1 MADNIR
7 IIGDINET
15 ERVSRFDSKDIL
27 LLNLSD
33 ITQYFGY
40 ENDYI
45 EFFIYDE
52 SDVILEL
59 NYNYKNFKLP
69 NDSYIVPGTTLPL
82 IEIDPIKDL
91 QRSGYSSGTYKAQ
104 YNFFKKKISDFNR
117 ALFISEISDDRTEL
131 KINST
136 SISSTE
142 LVAYG
147 QQLIDE
153 LNSSPYQKYY
163 LLNFQSNF
171 QQVAINIAIDNTGD
185 IPSLLFKLYQPL
197 LDNISLKDT
206 LSLVEEII
214 EPFIFTINL
223 DTIVEPAPLPKLR
236 GPNFSI
242 DVDSKQNLPSGY
254 ETYDSLISSLTGSS
268 YQKVLNYMKNKSYD
282 LNVDYTLF
290 DNFIHF
296 SSAKKRLEIFKHK
309 LEILEGYN
317 TNISNVLSS
326 TSALKYLETA
336 SIKNKIDDVVSNFD
350 GFEHYLYFESGSYAF
365 PKTNGNRPYINK
377 FINKKFYQTSPS
389 STWTFNH
396 NLNEIPQVVSVYSS
410 SGDLLPTQ
418 SSTVGINNISL
429 TFSSVPDGYVTL
441 TSPNALTW
449 YNEYTSSAANYDENN
464 LDHLYGAL
472 PNYIRDDSDGYQS
485 YFNFIDMI
493 GHYFDNIWIYITS
506 INELYNAD
514 NNLEKGI
521 SKDIVY
527 DALRS
532 LGVKLYNSKGDNQFD
547 DYITGLN
554 SGSIIFNDNFSSTS
568 SFLNNVPKKDLL
580 SELYKRIY
588 HNTILLNKNKGTSEG
603 LQNLITTFGV
613 TSSIFS
619 PKEFGGTAKNN
630 QLKGYNN
637 DKITIHNNNITGSVL
652 SPFISLQLPN
662 TSSVQSTSTDLH
674 FVDLSFSPQ
683 TQLDLR
689 ISSSIAL
696 TSPTFS
702 LDDYIG
708 DPRLMS
714 SSSYESLIEQQYY
727 FTSASAAISGSAQR
741 LDYKGFTELVK
752 YFDNSL
758 FKMLKDFVP
767 ARTNTLTGIT
777 IKSPVL
783 ERNKIKINHPK
794 VTEETVYEANYMVP
808 ILSEDKDYHYDILPG
823 NKSQFYT
830 GELSGSYAN
839 INDIFENS
847 NPNPYLQPTES
858 INLNNFNHSDFNVTL
873 NNISSSIVSN
883 SKFKVEKIYT
893 LLGNKVF
900 QPTSSIEYIT
910 NAELQDSYDT
920 LLGHQRSRYD
930 GSKLSSIVYN
940 NYTSASANYSGDV
953 SYGKTAAIDHNTGK
967 IGIFTQIN
975 DTNNLFDIPLRS
987 SVSLKYLVDV
997 DGNLT
1002 ELNKKN
1008 KRWHEIQ
1015 NTFKAGQTATIA
1027 LFDNQKYSD
1036 QKKTDG
1042 IKLIYS
1048 SGYSYFP
1055 MIYAASSADDK
1066 LFFNYTGDSI
1076 SKIFKINTVG
1086 GFIIGSPTLTYP
1098 LVGEKGYKLF
1108 NKTNDP
1114 NSPGPDSPNASNS
1127 EGNAYYS
1134 NNGVN
1139 TFSTYSIQETGKQR
1153 FNAKFDINVT
1163 FNEANQSGSFTFKI
1177 NKVGTATPLREL
1189 SIAVTSSYKTT
1200 QYTDLLFASITGT
1213 TFILPSPTKVYNTS
1227 GTFVKE
1233 LNQGTLLYKI
1243 IPYQYVDECYGQGSF
1258 ARGLYVEQSYFNSV
1272 AASPHYDS
1280 FGQSCSNMYVLPSF
1294 DRFLYELPENNL
1306 SNTLSFDVL
1315 TPEQPF
1321 TLNDKITF
1329 EFSAGGSAGNFSTPN
1344 YTASI
1349 SSGGVF
1355 FNQLSTNQVGSYP
1368 YVESIPTP
1376 FISGS
1381 IGINT
1386 IAFSSELSSL
1396 KDYQFVPSGSG
1407 ISFND
1412 QNSLWNKYG
1421 DIDYTFSP
1429 SVGDIMFIYYGGTG
1443 NFFESNITAVTSSN
1457 GNLLLSLSPDLPSG
1471 LRLTSYV
1478 NTPTPTVDK
1487 FLILKKVNDE
1497 TNVVLTFHKPD
1508 NPTSLGFLIPE
1519 NIHPDVLNNIDVITK
1534 EIKQKLID
1542 QGSLTSGGSF

>member
-1 MADNIR
+1 MADNITIVGNVNSIQR
-7 IIGDINET
+7 ISRFKTTDTNLLSINE
-15 ERVSRFDSKDIL
+15 L
-27 LLNLSD
+27 PQN
-33 ITQYFGY
+33 FGRKG
-40 ENDYI
+40 DFI
-45 EFFIYDE
+45 EFFVYD
-52 SDVILEL
+52 DNNNLIALDYDYTDYKL
-59 NYNYKNFKLP
+59 PTNQFLYNDNTLPEIQIDPTLDIENSGFNNGNFKSQYSFFRRKFSES
-69 NDSYIVPGTTLPL
+69 N
-82 IEIDPIKDL
+82 ID
-91 QRSGYSSGTYKAQ
+91 
-104 YNFFKKKISDFNR
+104 
-117 ALFISEISDDRTEL
+117 LFISEISEDRTEIRVNSVNL
-131 KINST
+131 SSSDLVKEAQNLINEFT
-136 SISSTE
+136 SVS
-142 LVAYG
+142 
-147 QQLIDE
+147 
-153 LNSSPYQKYY
+153 YQKYY
-163 LLNFQSNF
+163 IANFF
-171 QQVAINIAIDNTGD
+171 DDIQQTIINVAIDNTTD
-185 IPSLLFKLYQPL
+185 TPSVLFKLYEPL
-197 LDNISLKDT
+197 SSEILEKST
-206 LSLVEEII
+206 LWVTEEIT
-214 EPFIFTINL
+214 EPYVFSINL
-223 DTIVEPAPLPKLR
+223 DVIVIPDPLPQLR
-236 GPNFSI
+236 GPNFDIEI
-242 DVDSKQNLPSGY
+242 DIKQNLSTGY
-254 ETYDSLISSLTGSS
+254 QTYSSLVSSLTGSS
-268 YQKVLNYMKNKSYD
+268 YHKVLNFMNDNSYD
-282 LNVDYTLF
+282 LNTDYTSF
-290 DNFIHF
+290 NNFIHF
-296 SSAKKRLEIFKHK
+296 SSAKKRLEIFYDKAK
-309 LEILEGYN
+309 QIEDYN
-317 TNISNVLSS
+317 NDITTLVNS
-326 TSALKYLETA
+326 TSLLKNTETA
-336 SIKNKIDDVVSNFD
+336 SIKLKIDNIFKHFD
-350 GFEHYLYFESGSYAF
+350 GFENYLYYESSSYAWPKSGSN
-365 PKTNGNRPYINK
+365 KPYVLLS
-377 FINKKFYQTSPS
+377 TGS
-389 STWTFNH
+389 SITK
-396 NLNEIPQVVSVYSS
+396 L
-410 SGDLLPTQ
+410 
-418 SSTVGINNISL
+418 
-429 TFSSVPDGYVTL
+429 
-441 TSPNALTW
+441 W
-449 YNEYTSSAANYDENN
+449 YNNYTSSAITYDYNN
-464 LDHLYGAL
+464 LDHLYNTI
-472 PNYIRDDSDGYQS
+472 PEYIKNDPDNYQP

-514 NNLEKGI
+514 NNLEKGV
-521 SKDIVY
+521 SKDLVY
-527 DALRS
+527 DALKS
-532 LGVKLYNSKGDNQFD
+532 LGVSLYNSKGDNQFD
-547 DYITGLN
+547 NYITGLN
-554 SGSIIFNDNFSSTS
+554 SGSILFTNDFSLTS
-568 SFLNNVPKKDLL
+568 SFLNNIPKKDLL
-580 SELYKRIY
+580 AETYKRIY
-588 HNTILLNKNKGTSEG
+588 HNLILLNKSKGTSVG
-603 LQNLITTFGV
+603 LQNLITTFGI
-613 TSSIFS
+613 TSSIFE
-619 PKEFGGTAKNN
+619 PKEFGGSTKINE
-630 QLKGYNN
+630 LKGYDN
-637 DKITIHNNNITGSVL
+637 DKITIQNNTIDGNVL
-652 SPFISLQLPN
+652 SPFISLQNPI
-662 TSSVQSTSTDLH
+662 SSSSEFTSTDLH

-683 TQLDLR
+683 NQLNSR
-689 ISSSIAL
+689 ISASVAI

-708 DPRLMS
+708 DPRLME
-714 SSSYESLIEQQYY
+714 SSSYDLLIEQQYY
-727 FTSASAAISGSAQR
+727 FTSASAAISGSIKR
-741 LDYKGFTELVK
+741 LDYKGFIGLVK

-767 ARTNTLTGIT
+767 ARTNTLTGVT

-783 ERNKIKINHPK
+783 ERNKIKLYNPK
-794 VTEETVYEANYMVP
+794 VTEETIHEANYMVP
-808 ILSEDKDYHYDILPG
+808 VLSEDKDYYYDILPG

-839 INDIFENS
+839 INDTFENS

-873 NNISSSIVSN
+873 NNISSSVVSN
-883 SKFKVEKIYT
+883 SKFKIEKLYT
-893 LLGNKVF
+893 LSNNKIF
-900 QPTSSIEYIT
+900 QSTSSTEYIS

-930 GSKLSSIVYN
+930 GSKLSSITYN
-940 NYTSASANYSGDV
+940 NYTSASANYSGDT

-975 DTNNLFDIPLRS
+975 DTNNLFDVPLRS
-987 SVSLKYLVDV
+987 NVSLKYLVDV

-1008 KRWHEIQ
+1008 KRWNEIQ
-1015 NTFKAGQTATIA
+1015 NTFKAGQTATVA

-1042 IKLIYS
+1042 VKLIYS

-1098 LVGEKGYKLF
+1098 LVGGKGYKLF

-1134 NNGVN
+1134 TNGAN

-1163 FNEANQSGSFTFKI
+1163 FNETNQSGSFTFKI

-1189 SIAVTSSYKTT
+1189 SIAVTSSYQST
-1200 QYTDLLFASITGT
+1200 QYTDLLFAAKTST
-1213 TFILPSPTKVYNTS
+1213 TMVTTAPTKVYNTN
-1227 GTFVKE
+1227 GTFVKI
-1233 LNQGTLLYKI
+1233 LQPTLLHKI
-1243 IPYQYVDECYGQGSF
+1243 IPYQYVDGCYGQGSF
-1258 ARGLYVEQSYFNSV
+1258 ARGLWVETPYFDSILD
-1272 AASPHYDS
+1272 PYYDIPS
-1280 FGQSCSNMYVLPSF
+1280 GNFCSNIYALPSF
-1294 DRFLYELPENNL
+1294 NRFLYELPENNL
-1306 SNTLSFDVL
+1306 SQTLSFNVL
-1315 TPEQPF
+1315 TPEQTF

-1329 EFSAGGSAGNFSTPN
+1329 EFSAGGSAGEFSTPN

-1368 YVESIPTP
+1368 YVENIPTP

-1407 ISFND
+1407 IPFSD
-1412 QNSLWNKYG
+1412 QNSLWGKYG

-1457 GNLLLSLSPDLPSG
+1457 GNLLISLSPDLPSG

-1478 NTPTPTVDK
+1478 NTPSPTVDK

>member
-1 MADNIR
+1 MADNIK

-15 ERVSRFDSKDIL
+15 ERVSRFNSKDIR

-40 ENDYI
+40 KNDYI
-45 EFFIYDE
+45 EFFIYDD
-52 SDVILEL
+52 SGVILEL
-59 NYNYKNFKLP
+59 NYNYKDFKLP
-69 NDSYIVPGTTLPL
+69 NNSYISPGTTLPL
-82 IEIDPIKDL
+82 IEIDPINDL
-91 QRSGYSSGTYKAQ
+91 QTSGYSSGTYKVQ

-117 ALFISEISDDRTEL
+117 ELFISKISEDRTEL

-136 SISSTE
+136 TIPSNE
-142 LVAYG
+142 LIVYG

-153 LNSSPYQKYY
+153 LNSSSYQKYY
-163 LLNFQSNF
+163 LLNFESNF
-171 QQVAINIAIDNTGD
+171 QQVAVNIAVDNTGD

-197 LDNISLKDT
+197 LDNISLKDK

-214 EPFIFTINL
+214 EPFVFTINL
-223 DTIVEPAPLPKLR
+223 DTIIEPSPVPQLR
-236 GPNFSI
+236 GPNFTI
-242 DVDSKQNLPSGY
+242 DIDSKQNLPSGY
-254 ETYDSLISSLTGSS
+254 ENYNSLISSLTGSS
-268 YQKVLNYMKNKSYD
+268 YQKVLNYMSDKSYD
-282 LNVDYTLF
+282 LNIDYTSF
-290 DNFIHF
+290 NNFIHF

-309 LEILEGYN
+309 LELLDGYDI
-317 TNISNVLSS
+317 NINNVLSS
-326 TSALKYLETA
+326 TSTLKYLETS
-336 SIKNKIDDVVSNFD
+336 SIQQKIDTIISNFD
-350 GFEHYLYFESGSYAF
+350 GFEHYLYFESSSYSW
-365 PKTNGNRPYINK
+365 PKSNNTKPYILHPV
-377 FINKKFYQTSPS
+377 T
-389 STWTFNH
+389 
-396 NLNEIPQVVSVYSS
+396 
-410 SGDLLPTQ
+410 
-418 SSTVGINNISL
+418 
-429 TFSSVPDGYVTL
+429 SSV
-441 TSPNALTW
+441 SNTW
-449 YNEYTSSAANYDENN
+449 FNNYTSSASDYDENN
-464 LDHLYGAL
+464 LDHLYNIIPGYIKND
-472 PNYIRDDSDGYQS
+472 PNGYQS

-532 LGVKLYNSKGDNQFD
+532 LGVKIYNSKGNNQFD

-554 SGSIIFNDNFSSTS
+554 SGSTTFNNNFSITS
-568 SFLNNVPKKDLL
+568 SFLNNISKKDLS

-588 HNTILLNKNKGTSEG
+588 HNIILLNKNKGTSEG

-613 TSSIFS
+613 TGSIFS
-619 PKEFGGTAKNN
+619 PKEFGGTTKNN

-637 DKITIHNNNITGSVL
+637 DKITIYNNNITGSVL
-652 SPFISLQLPN
+652 SPFISLQQPI
-662 TSSVQSTSTDLH
+662 TSSINFTSTDLH

-708 DPRLMS
+708 DPRLMA
-714 SSSYESLIEQQYY
+714 SSSYEALIEQQYY
-727 FTSASAAISGSAQR
+727 FTSASAAVSGSAKR

-783 ERNKIKINHPK
+783 ERNKIQIYHPK
-794 VTEETVYEANYMVP
+794 VTEETIHEANYMVP
-808 ILSEDKDYHYDILPG
+808 VLSEDKNYHYNILPG
-823 NKSQFYT
+823 NKAQFYT

-839 INDIFENS
+839 INDTFENS

-858 INLNNFNHSDFNVTL
+858 INLNTFNHSDFNVTL
-873 NNISSSIVSN
+873 NNISSSVISN
-883 SKFKVEKIYT
+883 SKFKVEKLYT
-893 LLGNKVF
+893 LSNNKVF
-900 QPTSSIEYIT
+900 QPSSSIEYIS

-930 GSKLSSIVYN
+930 GSKLSSITYN
-940 NYTSASANYSGDV
+940 NYTSASANYSGDT

-987 SVSLKYLVDV
+987 NVSLKYLVDAN
-997 DGNLT
+997 GNLT

-1008 KRWHEIQ
+1008 KRWNEIQ

-1055 MIYAASSADDK
+1055 IMYAANPADDK

-1086 GFIIGSPTLTYP
+1086 GFINGSSTLTYP
-1098 LVGEKGYKLF
+1098 LVGGKGYKLF

-1114 NSPGPDSPNASNS
+1114 NSPGPDSSNPS
-1127 EGNAYYS
+1127 NIEGNAYYS
-1134 NNGVN
+1134 TNGVN

-1153 FNAKFDINVT
+1153 FNAKFDVNLT

-1177 NKVGTATPLREL
+1177 NKVGTATPLTQS
-1189 SIAVTSSYKTT
+1189 SIAATSSYSST
-1200 QYTDLLFASITGT
+1200 QYTDLLFASITGIT
-1213 TFILPSPTKVYNTS
+1213 TLTSAPTKVYNTD
-1227 GTFVKE
+1227 GTYANKV
-1233 LNQGTLLYKI
+1233 LNQGTLLHKI
-1243 IPYQYVDECYGQGSF
+1243 IPYQYVDGCYGQGSF
-1258 ARGLYVEQSYFNSV
+1258 ANGLWVDNYYFTTLT
-1272 AASPHYDS
+1272 ASPYYDQY
-1280 FGQSCSNMYVLPSF
+1280 GQPCSSIYALPSF
-1294 DRFLYELPENNL
+1294 NRFLYELPVNNL
-1306 SNTLSFDVL
+1306 SSTLSFNVL

-1321 TLNDKITF
+1321 ALTDKITF
-1329 EFSAGGSAGNFSTPN
+1329 EFSAGGSAGEFSTAN

-1355 FNQLSTNQVGSYP
+1355 FNQLSTNQAGSYP
-1368 YVESIPTP
+1368 YAENTTTP

-1381 IGINT
+1381 IGVNT
-1386 IAFSSELSSL
+1386 IVFSSELSSL

-1407 ISFND
+1407 ISIND

-1429 SVGDIMFIYYGGTG
+1429 SIGDIMFIYYGGAG
-1443 NFFESNITAVTSSN
+1443 NFFESNITAVSSSN
-1457 GNLLLSLSPDLPSG
+1457 GKILLSLAPDLPSS
-1471 LRLTSYV
+1471 LRATPYV
-1478 NTPTPTVDK
+1478 STPTPTVDK

-1497 TNVVLTFHKPD
+1497 TNVVLIFHKPD
-1508 NPTSLGFLIPE
+1508 NSTSLGFLIPE
-1519 NIHPDVLNNIDVITK
+1519 NIHPDVLNNIDIITK

-1542 QGSLTSGGSF
+1542 QGSLNSGGGF